1 MVKKNIIFAVFF
13 LFCFTNIHSQT
24 PSYYHYTSSD
34 GLASS
39 TVYDIIQDKDGFMW
53 FATANGISKFD
64 GNHFKTF
71 RTKDGLNSNSIISLL
86 EGKKGE
92 LYIGNF
98 EKGINLFKNGKI
110 ENYCS
115 EIDGKSL
122 VISYLILGASKKNEQ
137 KIIAY
142 NGWGDINLINETASG
157 KLKTKVINVF
167 PIYVNKL
174 EKLAN
179 GDLMALTTTGLY
191 DFKVESLSK
200 VNIKGL
206 PETSIF
212 CLANGNDGSYYIGTQ
227 GAIYQLKNKAIIG
240 TYKIDLASNNDV
252 IAILSDK
259 NKNTWFSIRN
269 SGFYMIPNGSG
280 KITDIG
286 SKLGLQNTL
295 VNDYFEDNEGN
306 IWVSTFGKG
315 VYCINNLYLKSYNEN
330 DGLHNNNV
338 YSIAKESSGKLLLG
352 TFNGIGVL
360 ENGKFNQIKKED
372 DETFSE
378 YIYSINNSNNEFYV
392 GGSFVKND
400 LSTISYKG
408 VKFHLFNGL
417 SFCKLSNGLF
427 LFGGRTN
434 SISVKN
440 ELNDNQNQAS
450 QVYIFGENRSTNRI
464 NQIFEDSEK
473 TIWIGTG
480 LGLCKAAVLPDKSGK
495 LTLKKTFF
503 KSNPILNSKINA
515 IIQDN
520 GHNIWIAGEKGIV
533 RYNLKNDSITNYV
546 TVKGQDLSS
555 STSLVSDKKNRIWA
569 GNMKGLY
576 LVDGSTIKYFNKQ
589 TGLPSD
595 EVYSLFYDRKKN
607 QLAIGSSGGITF
619 LDIDLFDNA
628 VLPQLQVK
636 IMGVKAGDSIYTN
649 YNHLVFEPEQRNVSI
664 NFKALNFSSSGA
676 VMYQYKLDGTK
687 WKDIHDD
694 FLNFLSLKNG
704 NYNLLIRAKSQN
716 GYWSNPAQISFE
728 VKPRF
733 TETVWFKFLMLL
745 IVALVS
751 GLMADWQARIEQRK
765 TRKKLKLNQ
774 RINDL
779 KHQALS
785 AMMNPHFIFN
795 SLNSVQ
801 YLINSNRNEEAND
814 YIAIMA
820 KLIRKNLETAGSGF
834 ILLSEEVNRLKLY
847 LNLEKLRFQ
856 ERFSYEIII
865 GNDIDSNAIMIP
877 NMILQPF
884 VENALWHGI
893 INSGVK
899 GMVSISFSFE
909 NVEIDAK
916 TCKSLMI
923 KVTDNGIGIIE
934 AKKHKKADHISK
946 GIQIIEERLRLL
958 SEKMELPQ
966 PIIIDDLSNQNNNSH
981 GTEVIISLPPPL
993 YQIIVKE

>member
-1 MVKKNIIFAVFF
+1 MVKKNLIFAVFF
-13 LFCFTNIHSQT
+13 LCCFANIHSQT

-64 GNHFKTF
+64 GNHFATF

-98 EKGINLFKNGKI
+98 EKGINVLKNGKI

-115 EIDGKSL
+115 AIDGKSL
-122 VISYLILGASKKNEQ
+122 VISYLIIDSSKKNEQ

-142 NGWGDINLINETASG
+142 NGWGDINLIYETASG
-157 KLKTKVINVF
+157 KLKTKVINGLPVY
-167 PIYVNKL
+167 INKF

-179 GDLMALTTTGLY
+179 RNLIALTTSGLY
-191 DFKVESLSK
+191 DFKDELLSK
-200 VNIKGL
+200 LNIKGL
-206 PETSIF
+206 PDTPVF
-212 CLANGNDGSYYIGTQ
+212 CLANSNDGSYYIGTK
-227 GAIYQLKNKAIIG
+227 GTIYKLKNKAIIG

-259 NKNTWFSIRN
+259 NNNIWFSIRN
-269 SGFYMIPNGSG
+269 SGFYMIPNGSN
-280 KITDIG
+280 KIIDIG
-286 SKLGLQNTL
+286 SKLDLQNTL
-295 VNDYFEDNEGN
+295 VNKYFEDNEGN

-352 TFNGIGVL
+352 TFNGISIL
-360 ENGKFNQIKKED
+360 ENGKFDQVKNEYNKA
-372 DETFSE
+372 FSE
-378 YIYSINNSNNEFYV
+378 YIYTIYNINNEFYV
-392 GGSFVKND
+392 GGSFIEND
-400 LSTISYKG
+400 LSTFFYKG
-408 VKFHLFNGL
+408 VKFYLFNGL

-434 SISVKN
+434 SIRVQN
-440 ELNDNQNQAS
+440 GLNNNQNHPS
-450 QVYIFGENRSTNRI
+450 YVYIFGENRNTNRI
-464 NQIFEDSEK
+464 NQIFEDTEN
-473 TIWIGTG
+473 TLWIGTG
-480 LGLCKAAVLPDKSGK
+480 LGLCKASVLLDKSGK

-520 GHNIWIAGEKGIV
+520 DNHIWVAGENGIV
-533 RYNLKNDSITNYV
+533 RYNLKTNSITSYV
-546 TVKGQDLSS
+546 TIGDQDLSS
-555 STSLVSDKKNRIWA
+555 STSLVSDKKNRIWV

-576 LVDGSTIKYFNKQ
+576 LVDGNTIKYFNKK

-595 EVYSLFYDRKKN
+595 EVYSLFYNREKN
-607 QLAIGSSGGITF
+607 QLVIGSSGGVTF
-619 LDIDLFDNA
+619 LDIDLYDKD
-628 VLPQLQVK
+628 VSPQLQVK
-636 IMGVKAGDSIYTN
+636 IMSIKAGDSLYTD
-649 YNHLVFEPEQRNVSI
+649 YKHLAFEPEQRNVSI
-664 NFKALNFSSSGA
+664 NFKSLNFSSSGS
-676 VMYQYKLDGTK
+676 VRYQYKLDGTK
-687 WKDIHDD
+687 WKDTHDD

-716 GYWSNPAQISFE
+716 GNWSRPTQISFE

-733 TETVWFKFLMLL
+733 SETIWFKFLMLL

-751 GLMADWQARIEQRK
+751 GLMASWRSRIQQRK
-765 TRKKLKLNQ
+765 IRKKLKLNQ

-814 YIAIMA
+814 YIAMMA

-834 ILLSEEVNRLKLY
+834 ILLSEEINRLKLY

-856 ERFSYEIII
+856 QRFSYEIVI
-865 GNDIDSNAIMIP
+865 GNDVDSSAIMIP

-893 INSGVK
+893 INSGIK
-899 GMVSISFSFE
+899 GLLTISFSFE
-909 NVEIDAK
+909 NVEIDAEI
-916 TCKSLMI
+916 CISLVI

-934 AKKHKKADHISK
+934 ARKYKKADHISK

-966 PIIIDDLSNQNNNSH
+966 PIMIDDLSNKNNNTH
-981 GTEVIISLPPPL
+981 GTEVIITLPPPL

>member
-1 MVKKNIIFAVFF
+1 MVKKNIIFAAFF
-13 LFCFTNIHSQT
+13 LFYFINIHSQT

-64 GNHFKTF
+64 GNHFTTF

-110 ENYCS
+110 ANYIT

-122 VISYLILGASKKNEQ
+122 VISYLILESSKKNEQ

-157 KLKTKVINVF
+157 KLKTKVVNDLSVYI
-167 PIYVNKL
+167 NKL

-179 GDLMALTTTGLY
+179 GDLLALTATGLY
-191 DFKVESLSK
+191 DFKAESLSK
-200 VNIKGL
+200 LNIKGL
-206 PETSIF
+206 PETSVF
-212 CLANGNDGSYYIGTQ
+212 CLANGNDGSFFIGTK
-227 GAIYQLKNKAIIG
+227 GTIYRIKNDTIIDTFRTNFVG
-240 TYKIDLASNNDV
+240 DNDV

-259 NKNTWFSIRN
+259 NNNIWFSTRN
-269 SGFYMIPNGSG
+269 SGFYMIPGGSD
-280 KITDIG
+280 KIIDIG
-286 SKLGLQNTL
+286 SKLDLQNTL
-295 VNDYFEDNEGN
+295 VNKYFEDNEGN

-315 VYCINNLYLKSYNEN
+315 VFCINNLYLKSYNEN
-330 DGLHNNNV
+330 DGLHNNNI
-338 YSIAKESSGKLLLG
+338 YSIAKDRSGKLIFG
-352 TFNGIGVL
+352 TFNGVSIL
-360 ENGKFNQIKKED
+360 DNGKFDQIKNEMDKP
-372 DETFSE
+372 FSE
-378 YIYSINNSNNEFYV
+378 YIYSINNSNNEFFV
-392 GGSFVKND
+392 GGSFLKNEI
-400 LSTISYKG
+400 STITYKDI
-408 VKFHLFNGL
+408 KFHLFNGL

-434 SISVKN
+434 SISFQN
-440 ELNDNQNQAS
+440 ELSYDQNQAS
-450 QVYIFGENRSTNRI
+450 QIYIFGEDRSTNRI

-480 LGLCKAAVLPDKSGK
+480 LGLCKASVLLDKSGK

-520 GHNIWIAGEKGIV
+520 NNQIWIAGEKGIV
-533 RYNLKNDSITNYV
+533 RYNLKNELITNYL
-546 TVKGQDLSS
+546 TIKGQDLSS
-555 STSLVSDKKNRIWA
+555 STSIVSDKKNRIWV

-576 LVDGSTIKYFNKQ
+576 LFEASSIKYFNKK

-595 EVYSLFYDRKKN
+595 EVYSLFYDREKN

-619 LDIDLFDNA
+619 LNIDLFDNA

-636 IMGVKAGDSIYTN
+636 IMAVKAGDSIYTN

-664 NFKALNFSSSGA
+664 NFKALNFSSSGS
-676 VMYQYKLDGTK
+676 VMYQYKLDETK

-716 GYWSNPAQISFE
+716 GNWSNPAQVSFE
-728 VKPRF
+728 VEPHF

-745 IVALVS
+745 IVAIIS
-751 GLMADWQARIEQRK
+751 GLMAAWQARIEQRK

-834 ILLSEEVNRLKLY
+834 ILLSEEISRLKLY

-865 GNDIDSNAIMIP
+865 GNDIDSNALLIP

-893 INSGVK
+893 INSGIK
-899 GMVSISFSFE
+899 GSVTISFSFE
-909 NVEIDAK
+909 NIEIDGEI
-916 TCKSLMI
+916 CKSLLI

-934 AKKHKKADHISK
+934 ARKHKKANHISK

-966 PIIIDDLSNQNNNSH
+966 PIMIDDLSNQNNNAH

-993 YQIIVKE
+993 YQIISKE

>member
-1 MVKKNIIFAVFF
+1 MVKKNIFFAVLFFFF
-13 LFCFTNIHSQT
+13 LTKIYSQT
-24 PSYYHYTSSD
+24 PSYYHYTSSE

-39 TVYDIIQDKDGFMW
+39 TVYDIIQDNDGFMW

-64 GNHFKTF
+64 GNHFATF

-115 EIDGKSL
+115 AIDGKSL
-122 VISYLILGASKKNEQ
+122 VISYLIFDSSKKNEQ

-142 NGWGDINLINETASG
+142 NGWGAINLITETISG
-157 KLKTKVINVF
+157 KLKTNVINVF
-167 PIYVNKL
+167 PIYVNKI
-174 EKLAN
+174 EKLEN
-179 GDLMALTTTGLY
+179 GDLLALTTAGLY
-191 DFKVESLSK
+191 DFKFESLSK
-200 VNIKGL
+200 LNIKGL
-206 PETSIF
+206 PDTSVF
-212 CLANGNDGSYYIGTQ
+212 CLANVKDGSYLIGTK
-227 GAIYQLKNKAIIG
+227 GIIYRIKNDTIIDTFRTNFVG
-240 TYKIDLASNNDV
+240 DNDV

-259 NKNTWFSIRN
+259 NNNIWFSTRN
-269 SGFYMIPNGSG
+269 SGFYMIPNDSE
-280 KITDIG
+280 KIIDIG

-295 VNDYFEDNEGN
+295 VNKYFEDNESN

-338 YSIAKESSGKLLLG
+338 YSIAKASSGKLLLG
-352 TFNGIGVL
+352 TFNGISIL
-360 ENGKFNQIKKED
+360 ENEKFDQVKNNYNK
-372 DETFSE
+372 TFSE
-378 YIYSINNSNNEFYV
+378 YIYNIKNVNNEFYV
-392 GGSFVKND
+392 GGSFVKKD
-400 LSTISYKG
+400 TTTVSYEGIKLHM
-408 VKFHLFNGL
+408 FDGL

-434 SISVKN
+434 SIKVQNKF
-440 ELNDNQNQAS
+440 NDDQNQAS

-473 TIWIGTG
+473 TLWIGTG
-480 LGLCKAAVLPDKSGK
+480 LGLCKAAVFLDKSGK

-515 IIQDN
+515 IIQDRN
-520 GHNIWIAGEKGIV
+520 NNIWVAGENGIV
-533 RYNLKNDSITNYV
+533 RYNLKNDSISNYV
-546 TVKGQDLSS
+546 TIGDQDLSS
-555 STSLVSDKKNRIWA
+555 STSIVSDKKNRIWI

-576 LVDGSTIKYFNKQ
+576 LVDGNAIKYFNKQ

-595 EVYSLFYDRKKN
+595 EVYSLFYDQEKN
-607 QLAIGSSGGITF
+607 QIVIGSSGGITF
-619 LDIDLFDNA
+619 FDIDLFDR
-628 VLPQLQVK
+628 VVSPQLQVK
-636 IMGVKAGDSIYTN
+636 IIGIKAGDSVYTN
-649 YNHLVFEPEQRNVSI
+649 YNNLVFEPEQRNVSI

-676 VMYQYKLDGTK
+676 VIYQYKLDGTK

-694 FLNFLSLKNG
+694 FLNFLALKNG
-704 NYNLLIRAKSQN
+704 KYNLLIRAKSQN
-716 GYWSNPAQISFE
+716 GNWSNPAQVSFE

-733 TETVWFKFLMLL
+733 RETDWFKFLMLL

-751 GLMADWQARIEQRK
+751 SFMVAWQARIQQRK

-834 ILLSEEVNRLKLY
+834 ILLSEEINRLELY
-847 LNLEKLRFQ
+847 LDLEKLRFQ
-856 ERFSYEIII
+856 ERFSYEIIT
-865 GNDIDSNAIMIP
+865 GNDIDSNAVMIP

-893 INSGVK
+893 INSGIK
-899 GMVSISFSFE
+899 GLLTISFSFE
-909 NVEIDAK
+909 NVEIDSEI
-916 TCKSLMI
+916 CKSLVI

-934 AKKHKKADHISK
+934 ARKHKKADHISK

-966 PIIIDDLSNQNNNSH
+966 PIMIEDLSNQNNNTH

>member
-1 MVKKNIIFAVFF
+1 MFRKNIIFAVLFFFF
-13 LFCFTNIHSQT
+13 LTKIYSQT

-53 FATANGISKFD
+53 FATTNGISKFD
-64 GNHFKTF
+64 GNHFATF

-122 VISYLILGASKKNEQ
+122 VISYLIFDSSKKNEQ
-137 KIIAY
+137 EIIAY
-142 NGWGDINLINETASG
+142 NGWGAINLITETASG
-157 KLKTKVINVF
+157 KLKTKVINAF
-167 PIYVNKL
+167 PVYINKL

-191 DFKVESLSK
+191 DFKVESFSK
-200 VNIKGL
+200 LNIEGL
-206 PETSIF
+206 PETSVF
-212 CLANGNDGSYYIGTQ
+212 CLANGKDGSYFIGTKET
-227 GAIYQLKNKAIIG
+227 IYRIKNNVIIG
-240 TYKIDLASNNDV
+240 KYKIDLASNNDV

-259 NKNTWFSIRN
+259 NKNTWFSTRN
-269 SGFYMIPNGSG
+269 SGFYMIPSGSN
-280 KITDIG
+280 KIMDIG

-295 VNDYFEDNEGN
+295 VNKYFEDNEGN
-306 IWVSTFGKG
+306 IWISTFGKG
-315 VYCINNLYLKSYNEN
+315 VFCINNLYLKSYNEN

-338 YSIAKESSGKLLLG
+338 YAIAKDSSGKLILG
-352 TFNGIGVL
+352 TFNGVSTL
-360 ENGKFNQIKKED
+360 ENGKFDQIKNEKGKP
-372 DETFSE
+372 FSE
-378 YIYSINNSNNEFYV
+378 YIYNIKNTNNEFYV

-400 LSTISYKG
+400 MNTIAYKG
-408 VKFHLFNGL
+408 IKFHLYNGL
-417 SFCKLSNGLF
+417 SFCKLSNGLY

-434 SISVKN
+434 SISVQN
-440 ELNDNQNQAS
+440 EFNYDQNRAS
-450 QVYIFGENRSTNRI
+450 QIYIFGDNRSTNRI

-480 LGLCKAAVLPDKSGK
+480 LGLCKAVVLLDKSGK

-520 GHNIWIAGEKGIV
+520 DNHIWVAGEKGIV
-533 RYNLKNDSITNYV
+533 RYNLKNDLITNYL
-546 TVKGQDLSS
+546 TIKDQDLSS
-555 STSLVSDKKNRIWA
+555 STSLVSDKKNRIWV

-576 LVDGSTIKYFNKQ
+576 LVEGASIKYFNKQ

-595 EVYSLFYDRKKN
+595 EVYSLFYDGEKN
-607 QLAIGSSGGITF
+607 QLAIGSSGGVTF

-636 IMGVKAGDSIYTN
+636 IMGVKAGDSIYAN
-649 YNHLVFEPEQRNVSI
+649 YDQLVFEPEQRNVSI
-664 NFKALNFSSSGA
+664 NFKALNFSSSGS

-687 WKDIHDD
+687 WKDTHDD

-716 GYWSNPAQISFE
+716 GFWSNPAQISFE

-751 GLMADWQARIEQRK
+751 GLMVALNARIQQRK

-834 ILLSEEVNRLKLY
+834 ILLSEEINRLKLY

-856 ERFSYEIII
+856 ERFSYEIIT
-865 GNDIDSNAIMIP
+865 GSDIDSNAIMIP
-877 NMILQPF
+877 NMIIQPF

-893 INSGVK
+893 MNSGIK
-899 GMVSISFSFE
+899 GLVTISFSFE
-909 NVEIDAK
+909 NVEIDAEI
-916 TCKSLMI
+916 CKSLII
-923 KVTDNGIGIIE
+923 KVTDNGIGINE
-934 AKKHKKADHISK
+934 AKKHKNADHISK

-966 PIIIDDLSNQNNNSH
+966 PIMIDDLSNQNNNSH

-993 YQIIVKE
+993 YRILNKE

>member
-1 MVKKNIIFAVFF
+1 MVKKNIIFAVFC
-13 LFCFTNIHSQT
+13 LFFFTNIHSQT

-64 GNHFKTF
+64 GNHFATF
-71 RTKDGLNSNSIISLL
+71 RTKEGLNSNSIISLL

-115 EIDGKSL
+115 EIDGESL
-122 VISYLILGASKKNEQ
+122 VISYLILDSSKKNEQ

-142 NGWGDINLINETASG
+142 NGWGDINIINETASG
-157 KLKTKVINVF
+157 KLKTKVISGLPVY
-167 PIYVNKL
+167 INKL
-174 EKLAN
+174 EKLTN
-179 GDLMALTTTGLY
+179 GDLIALTTTGLY
-191 DFKVESLSK
+191 DFKAESLSK
-200 VNIKGL
+200 LNIKGL
-206 PETSIF
+206 PEASVF
-212 CLANGNDGSYYIGTQ
+212 CLTNGNDGSFFIGTK
-227 GAIYQLKNKAIIG
+227 GIIYQLKNKAIIG
-240 TYKIDLASNNDV
+240 THKIDFSGNNDV

-259 NKNTWFSIRN
+259 NKNIWFSTRN
-269 SGFYMIPNGSG
+269 SGFYMIPGGSG
-280 KITDIG
+280 KIIDIG
-286 SKLGLQNTL
+286 SKLDLQNTL
-295 VNDYFEDNEGN
+295 VNKYFEDNEGN

-315 VYCINNLYLKSYNEN
+315 VFCINNLYLKSYNEN

-338 YSIAKESSGKLLLG
+338 YSIAKESSGKLILG
-352 TFNGIGVL
+352 TFNGVSVL
-360 ENGKFNQIKKED
+360 ENGKFEQIKNEMEKPY
-372 DETFSE
+372 SE
-378 YIYSINNSNNEFYV
+378 YIYSINNNNNEFFV
-392 GGSFVKND
+392 VGSFLKNEV
-400 LSTISYKG
+400 STISYKDI
-408 VKFHLFNGL
+408 KFHLFNGL

-427 LFGGRTN
+427 LIGGRTN

-440 ELNDNQNQAS
+440 ELNDDQNQAS
-450 QVYIFGENRSTNRI
+450 QIYIFGENRNTNRI
-464 NQIFEDSEK
+464 NQIFEDTEK
-473 TIWIGTG
+473 TLWIGTG
-480 LGLCKAAVLPDKSGK
+480 LGLCKASVLLDKSGK

-520 GHNIWIAGEKGIV
+520 NNHVWIAGEKGIV
-533 RYNLKNDSITNYV
+533 RYNLKNNAIKSYATIGD
-546 TVKGQDLSS
+546 QDLSS
-555 STSLVSDKKNRIWA
+555 STSLVSDKKNRIWV

-576 LVDGSTIKYFNKQ
+576 LVDGNTIKYFNKQ

-595 EVYSLFYDRKKN
+595 EVYSLFYDREKN

-636 IMGVKAGDSIYTN
+636 IMAVKAGDSIYTN
-649 YNHLVFEPEQRNVSI
+649 YNNLVFEPEQRNVSI
-664 NFKALNFSSSGA
+664 NFKALNFSSSGS

-687 WKDIHDD
+687 WKDVHDD

-733 TETVWFKFLMLL
+733 TETVWFKFIMLI

-751 GLMADWQARIEQRK
+751 SLMVAWYARIQQRK

-834 ILLSEEVNRLKLY
+834 ILLSEEINRLKLY

-856 ERFSYEIII
+856 ERFSYEIIT
-865 GNDIDSNAIMIP
+865 GNDINSNTLMIP

-893 INSGVK
+893 INSGIK
-899 GMVSISFSFE
+899 GLLTISFSFE
-909 NVEIDAK
+909 NIEIDGEI
-916 TCKSLMI
+916 CKSLMI

-934 AKKHKKADHISK
+934 ARKHKKADHISK

-966 PIIIDDLSNQNNNSH
+966 PIMIDDLSNQNKNSH

-993 YQIIVKE
+993 YQIIAKE

>member
-1 MVKKNIIFAVFF
+1 MLKKNIIFAVFF
-13 LFCFTNIHSQT
+13 LFCFSNIHSQT

-64 GNHFKTF
+64 GNHFATF

-86 EGKKGE
+86 EGRKGE

-98 EKGINLFKNGKI
+98 EKGINVLKNGKI

-115 EIDGKSL
+115 VIDGKSL
-122 VISYLILGASKKNEQ
+122 VISYLIFDTSKKNEQ

-142 NGWGDINLINETASG
+142 NGWGDINLISETASG
-157 KLKTKVINVF
+157 KLSTKIIKAF
-167 PIYVNKL
+167 PVYINKL

-179 GDLMALTTTGLY
+179 SDLMALTTTGLY

-200 VNIKGL
+200 LNIKGL
-206 PETSIF
+206 PETSVF
-212 CLANGNDGSYYIGTQ
+212 CLANGNDGSYYIGTK
-227 GAIYQLKNKAIIG
+227 GTIYQLKNKAIIG
-240 TYKIDLASNNDV
+240 TYKIDLASNNEV
-252 IAILSDK
+252 TAILSDK
-259 NKNTWFSIRN
+259 NNNIWFSNRN
-269 SGFYMIPNGSG
+269 SGFYMIPNGSN
-280 KITDIG
+280 KIIDIG
-286 SKLGLQNTL
+286 SKLDLQNTL
-295 VNDYFEDNEGN
+295 VNKYFEDKEGN
-306 IWVSTFGKG
+306 IWISTFGKG

-338 YSIAKESSGKLLLG
+338 YAIAKVSSGKLLLG
-352 TFNGIGVL
+352 TFNGVSIL
-360 ENGKFNQIKKED
+360 ENGKFDQIKNKND
-372 DETFSE
+372 KTLSE
-378 YIYSINNSNNEFYV
+378 YIYNIKNLNNEFYV
-392 GGSFVKND
+392 CGSVVKND
-400 LSTISYKG
+400 TSTISYKDI
-408 VKFHLFNGL
+408 KLHLFDGL
-417 SFCKLSNGLF
+417 SFCKLSNGLY

-434 SISVKN
+434 YIRVQNKF
-440 ELNDNQNQAS
+440 NDDQNQAS
-450 QVYIFGENRSTNRI
+450 QVFVFGEDRSANRI

-473 TIWIGTG
+473 TLWIGTG
-480 LGLCKAAVLPDKSGK
+480 HGLCKASVLLDKTGK

-503 KSNPILNSKINA
+503 KSNSILNSKINA

-520 GHNIWIAGEKGIV
+520 DHNIWVAGEKGIV
-533 RYNLKNDSITNYV
+533 RYNLKNNSITDYENI
-546 TVKGQDLSS
+546 GDQDLSS
-555 STSLVSDKKNRIWA
+555 STSVVSDKKNRIWV

-576 LVDGSTIKYFNKQ
+576 LVDGNTIKYFNKQ

-595 EVYSLFYDRKKN
+595 EVYSLFYDEEKN
-607 QLAIGSSGGITF
+607 QLVIGSSAGITF
-619 LDIDLFDNA
+619 LDIDLFDKDIS
-628 VLPQLQVK
+628 PKLQVK
-636 IMGVKAGDSIYTN
+636 IMGVKAGDSVYTN
-649 YNHLVFEPEQRNVSI
+649 YNHLVFGPEQRNVSI
-664 NFKALNFSSSGA
+664 NFKALNFSSSGS
-676 VMYQYKLDGTK
+676 VRYQYRLDDSK
-687 WKDIHDD
+687 WKETHDD
-694 FLNFLSLKNG
+694 VLNFLSLKNG
-704 NYNLLIRAKSQN
+704 KYNLLIRAKSQN
-716 GYWSNPAQISFE
+716 GNWSNPAQISFE

-751 GLMADWQARIEQRK
+751 SLMVAWQARIQQRK

-814 YIAIMA
+814 YIAMMA

-909 NVEIDAK
+909 NVEIDAEI
-916 TCKSLMI
+916 CKSLMI

-934 AKKHKKADHISK
+934 ARKHKKANHISK
-946 GIQIIEERLRLL
+946 GIEIIEERLRLL

-966 PIIIDDLSNQNNNSH
+966 PIMIDDLSNQNNNTH

-993 YQIIVKE
+993 YQIIQKG

>member
-1 MVKKNIIFAVFF
+1 MLKKNIFFAVLFF
-13 LFCFTNIHSQT
+13 FCLTKIHSQT

-64 GNHFKTF
+64 GNHFATF

-86 EGKKGE
+86 EGKNGE
-92 LYIGNF
+92 LFIGNF
-98 EKGINLFKNGKI
+98 EKGINIIKNGKI

-115 EIDGKSL
+115 AIDGKSL
-122 VISYLILGASKKNEQ
+122 VISYLILDSSKENEQ

-167 PIYVNKL
+167 PVFVNKL

-200 VNIKGL
+200 LNIKGL
-206 PETSIF
+206 PETSVF
-212 CLANGNDGSYYIGTQ
+212 CLANSNDGSYFIGTQ
-227 GAIYQLKNKAIIG
+227 GTIYQLKKKTIIG
-240 TYKIDLASNNDV
+240 TYKIDSASNNEV
-252 IAILSDK
+252 VAILSDK
-259 NKNTWFSIRN
+259 NKNIWFSTRN
-269 SGFYMIPNGSG
+269 SGFYMIPSGST
-280 KITDIG
+280 KILDIG
-286 SKLGLQNTL
+286 SKLDLQNTL
-295 VNDYFEDNEGN
+295 VNKYYEDIEGN

-315 VYCINNLYLKSYNEN
+315 VFCINNLYLKNYNEN

-338 YSIAKESSGKLLLG
+338 YTIAKSSSGKLLFG
-352 TFNGIGVL
+352 TFNGISVL
-360 ENGKFNQIKKED
+360 ENGKFHKVKNKYEK
-372 DETFSE
+372 TFSE
-378 YIYSINNSNNEFYV
+378 YIYSINNIKNEFYV

-400 LSTISYKG
+400 FSTISYMG

-427 LFGGRTN
+427 LFGGRSN
-434 SISVKN
+434 SIRVQN
-440 ELNDNQNQAS
+440 EFNYDKNQAV
-450 QVYIFGENRSTNRI
+450 QVYIFGEGRSTNRI
-464 NQIFEDSEK
+464 NQIFEDTGK
-473 TIWIGTG
+473 TLWIGTG
-480 LGLCKAAVLPDKSGK
+480 LGLCKASVVLDKSGK
-495 LTLKKTFF
+495 MTLKKNFF

-515 IIQDN
+515 IIQDSN
-520 GHNIWIAGEKGIV
+520 HNIWIAGEKGIV
-533 RYNLKNDSITNYV
+533 RYNLKKDSITNYE
-546 TVKGQDLSS
+546 TFGDQDLSS
-555 STSLVSDKKNRIWA
+555 STSLVSDRKNRIWV

-576 LVDGSTIKYFNKQ
+576 LVDSNTIKYFNKQ

-595 EVYSLFYDRKKN
+595 EVYSLFYDWEKN
-607 QLAIGSSGGITF
+607 QLIIGSSAGITF
-619 LDIDLFDNA
+619 LDIDLFDKD
-628 VLPQLQVK
+628 VSPQLQVK
-636 IMGVKAGDSIYTN
+636 IMGVKAGDSIYAN
-649 YNHLVFEPEQRNVSI
+649 FNHLVFEPEQRNVSV
-664 NFKALNFSSSGA
+664 NFKALNFSSPGS
-676 VMYQYKLDGTK
+676 VRYQYKLDDNK
-687 WKDIHDD
+687 WKDTHDD

-704 NYNLLIRAKSQN
+704 NYKLLIRAKTQN
-716 GYWSNPAQISFE
+716 GYWSNPAPVSFE

-733 TETVWFKFLMLL
+733 SETIWFKFLMLI

-751 GLMADWQARIEQRK
+751 SLLVAWRARIQK
-765 TRKKLKLNQ
+765 NKIHKKLKLNQ

-801 YLINSNRNEEAND
+801 YLINSDRNEEAND
-814 YIAIMA
+814 YVAIMA

-834 ILLSEEVNRLKLY
+834 ILLSEEINRLNLY

-856 ERFSYEIII
+856 DRFSYEIIT
-865 GNDIDSNAIMIP
+865 GNDIDTNAIMIP
-877 NMILQPF
+877 NMIIQPF
-884 VENALWHGI
+884 VENTLWHGI
-893 INSGVK
+893 INSGTK
-899 GMVSISFSFE
+899 GLVIISFSFE

-916 TCKSLMI
+916 ICKSLLI
-923 KVTDNGIGIIE
+923 KITDNGIGINE